1 MLTTGMAY
9 EAQTEVIEAN
19 TAKAMRSGVHD
30 VFATPALVALCEEAS
45 VGAIASGLEPDQTTV
60 GIEIDIEHLAPTPI
74 GMKVRAQST
83 LIAIDGRILTFS
95 CEAFDEREQVARAT
109 HKRCLVDEVK
119 FQQKANAKLDA

>member
-1 MLTTGMAY
+1 MKHRLKSLKPTRQKLCAVASM
-9 EAQTEVIEAN
+9 
-19 TAKAMRSGVHD
+19 M
-30 VFATPALVALCEEAS
+30 FLPPLPLVALCEEAS

-109 HKRCLVDEVK
+109 HKRCLVNEVK

>member
-1 MLTTGMAY
+1 MKHRLKSLKPTRQKLCAVASM
-9 EAQTEVIEAN
+9 
-19 TAKAMRSGVHD
+19 M
-30 VFATPALVALCEEAS
+30 FLPPLPLVALCEEAS

-74 GMKVRAQST
+74 GMKVRTQST